1 MVFIHFYL
9 ITVKRFCPVPE
20 LTKPEKL
27 TTLQVFDKLD
37 NQVISIP
44 VIDEPQRNPAPPVV
58 VINTH
63 DHINKNQKMPLLG
76 VMDDPEIDLTDGPV
90 NVRVDVSSKQ
100 FYLAN
105 YKQVNLTL
113 FLVAGPFSAIL
124 GKGSWLELGKNM
136 RNLLN
141 NIYYCATVELR
152 IQMTFQC
159 K

>member
-1 MVFIHFYL
+1 MVFSHFYL
-9 ITVKRFCPVPE
+9 ITAKRFCPVPE

-27 TTLQVFDKLD
+27 TTLQVFDKVD

-44 VIDEPQRNPAPPVV
+44 VIDEPHRQPAPPVV

-63 DHINKNQKMPLLG
+63 DHINKSQKMPLIG

-105 YKQVNLTL
+105 YKQVNVPL
-113 FLVAGPFSAIL
+113 FLVATGLDKQKFS
-124 GKGSWLELGKNM
+124 G
-136 RNLLN
+136 
-141 NIYYCATVELR
+141 
-152 IQMTFQC
+152 
-159 K
+159 